1 MTRYTKI
8 EEQKSYDFMTKI
20 ILIGDQNVGKSALL
34 KKSEANICDKTYIS
48 TIGPEIKNL
57 FLLDINSKK
66 TIKIQIWDTP
76 GNEKYRNNIENY
88 YKGAK
93 TIAIIFDTNNIN
105 SFANSRSWINEA
117 NKYKHDNANII
128 LIGNTVDNGELKNT
142 QIKNDL
148 ILSFADDKNIP
159 YINFSI
165 QHNSFDDLFSYFIK
179 NII

>member
-48 TIGPEIKNL
+48 TIGPE
-57 FLLDINSKK
+57 
-66 TIKIQIWDTP
+66 IKIQIWDTP